1 MTDMAAENRRRAYLK
16 ALDIDVYAL
25 RGNSEIEPPLADA
38 LDEADSA
45 SVDVADV
52 ASADWATLDQAVSA
66 CTQCV
71 LHKMRTQTVFGVGSQ
86 AADWMFIGEAPG
98 AEEDRRGEPFVGQ
111 AGKLL
116 DEMLRALGLQRSSVF
131 ITNILKCRPP
141 GNRDPAADEA
151 ESCRRYLER
160 QIELISPKI
169 VVAVGRIAAQ
179 SLLQTDAPLGRLRQQ
194 KHYLS
199 DGQRPVVVTY
209 HPAYLLRSPTQKRKA
224 WEDLCL
230 AQRVMNETS
239 Q

>member
-1 MTDMAAENRRRAYLK
+1 
-16 ALDIDVYAL
+16 V
-25 RGNSEIEPPLADA
+25 P
-38 LDEADSA
+38 
-45 SVDVADV
+45 
-52 ASADWATLDQAVSA
+52 A

-71 LHKMRTQTVFGVGSQ
+71 LHKTRTQTVFGAGSRT
-86 AADWMFIGEAPG
+86 ADWMIVGEAPG
-98 AEEDRRGEPFVGQ
+98 AEEDQRGEPFAGR

-116 DEMLRALGLQRSSVF
+116 DEMLRALGLQRDSVF

-141 GNRDPAADEA
+141 GSRDPAADEA

-169 VVAVGRIAAQ
+169 VMAVGRIAAQ
-179 SLLQTDAPLGRLRQQ
+179 SLLQTDAPLDQLRQQ

-230 AQRVMNETS
+230 AQRVINETG